1 VQSVCRHSHLRL
13 SLIKK
18 QQFNLNTLKFS
29 SFGFSPTLMQG
40 IEAIGYETAT
50 PVQISAIPAIL
61 EGRDII
67 ASAQTGTGKTAAFL
81 LPVIEKLMAMPHDN
95 QVKAMV
101 IVPTRELALQIDQQM
116 EGFSYYTNVS
126 SIAIYGGTDGTVFSR
141 EKQALTEG
149 ADLIVCTPGR
159 LMAHMNMGYI
169 KFPEL
174 KFLILDEADRML
186 DMGFNEDILKII
198 SFLPKQRQNLM
209 FSATMP
215 TKIRHLVKQ
224 ILNNPVEINIAM
236 SKPAEKIVQKAY
248 VVYDT
253 QKIPLI
259 KMLLKETVMKRVLIF
274 CSTKEKTRQLYHEL
288 KKTGIKAEE
297 IHSTLEQAARENV
310 IIRFKSGDIPVLVAT
325 DIVSRGIDIED
336 IDMVINYDVPHD
348 AEDYIHRIGR
358 TARASAEGTAV
369 TFINE
374 RDQQRFG
381 AIETLLEREVE
392 KSLVPEQYGE
402 TPVYNPKIRRKD
414 EGRKFGGK
422 RKFSDKRKNGGK
434 QRDSGAPKS

>member
-1 VQSVCRHSHLRL
+1 
-13 SLIKK
+13 
-18 QQFNLNTLKFS
+18 LKFT
-29 SFGFSPTLMQG
+29 SFGFSPKLMQG

-215 TKIRHLVKQ
+215 SKIRHLVKQ
-224 ILNNPVEINIAM
+224 ILNNPIEINIAM

-392 KSLVPEQYGE
+392 KSEVPEQYGE

-434 QRDSGAPKS
+434 SRDSGAPKS

>member
-1 VQSVCRHSHLRL
+1 
-13 SLIKK
+13 
-18 QQFNLNTLKFS
+18 
-29 SFGFSPTLMQG
+29 MEG
-40 IEAIGYETAT
+40 IEAIGYEVAT
-50 PVQISAIPAIL
+50 PVQESAIPVIL
-61 EGRDII
+61 EGRDLI

-81 LPVIEKLMAMPHDN
+81 LPVIEKLSVMPHDN

-116 EGFSYYTNVS
+116 EGFSYYTKVS

-159 LMAHMNMGYI
+159 LMAHLNMGYI

-186 DMGFNEDILKII
+186 DMGFHEDILKIL
-198 SFLPKQRQNLM
+198 SYLPKRRQNLM

-215 TKIRHLVKQ
+215 SKIRHLAKQ
-224 ILNNPVEINIAM
+224 ILHDPFEINIAM

-381 AIETLLEREVE
+381 AIEALLEREVE
-392 KSLVPEQYGE
+392 KSPVALEYGE
-402 TPVYNPKIRRKD
+402 TPAYNPKIRRKS
-414 EGRKFGGK
+414 EGKSFGGK
-422 RKFSDKRKNGGK
+422 RKGGGK
-434 QRDSGAPKS
+434 QGNSGRRKS

>member
-1 VQSVCRHSHLRL
+1 
-13 SLIKK
+13 
-18 QQFNLNTLKFS
+18 
-29 SFGFSPTLMQG
+29 MEG
-40 IEAIGYETAT
+40 IEAIGYEEAT
-50 PVQISAIPAIL
+50 PVQESAIPVIL
-61 EGRDII
+61 SGRDLI

-81 LPVIEKLMAMPHDN
+81 LPVIEKLSAMPHDN

-159 LMAHMNMGYI
+159 LMAHLNMGYI

-186 DMGFNEDILKII
+186 DMGFHEDILKIL
-198 SFLPKQRQNLM
+198 SYLPKQRQNLM

-215 TKIRHLVKQ
+215 TKIRHLAKQ
-224 ILNNPVEINIAM
+224 ILHDPFEINIAM

-259 KMLLKETVMKRVLIF
+259 KMLLKETEMKRVLIF
-274 CSTKEKTRQLYHEL
+274 CSTKEKTRQLYQEL

-310 IIRFKSGDIPVLVAT
+310 IIRFKSGNIPVLVAT

-374 RDQQRFG
+374 RDQPRFG

-392 KSLVPEQYGE
+392 KSPVPETYGE
-402 TPVYNPKIRRKD
+402 TPAYNPKMKRKS
-414 EGRKFGGK
+414 EGRSFAGK
-422 RKFSDKRKNGGK
+422 RKGGK
-434 QRDSGAPKS
+434 KPGGAERKR

>member
-1 VQSVCRHSHLRL
+1 MIESL
-13 SLIKK
+13 SLSPCLIFKP
-18 QQFNLNTLKFS
+18 QQNLNTLKFT
-29 SFGFSPTLMQG
+29 SFGFSPAIMEG
-40 IEAIGYETAT
+40 IEAIGYEEAT
-50 PVQISAIPAIL
+50 PVQEAAIPAIL
-61 EGRDII
+61 SGRDLI

-81 LPVIEKLMAMPHDN
+81 LPVIEKLMALPHDN

-116 EGFSYYTNVS
+116 EGFSYYTHIS

-169 KFPEL
+169 QFPEL

-198 SFLPKQRQNLM
+198 SFLPAQRQNLM

-215 TKIRHLVKQ
+215 VKIRHLVKQ
-224 ILNNPVEINIAM
+224 ILNNPVEINIAI
-236 SKPAEKIVQKAY
+236 SKPAEKIKQKAF
-248 VVYDT
+248 VVFDT

-259 KMLLKETVMKRVLIF
+259 KMLLRETEMKRVLIF
-274 CSTKEKTRQLYHEL
+274 CSTKEKTRQLYQEL

-310 IIRFKSGDIPVLVAT
+310 IIGFKSGTIPVLVAT

-374 RDQQRFG
+374 RDQQRF
-381 AIETLLEREVE
+381 ADIETLLGQEVE
-392 KSLVPEQYGE
+392 KSPVPEQYGE
-402 TPVYNPKIRRKD
+402 APVYDPKVRHKGGNKRK
-414 EGRKFGGK
+414 GGK
-422 RKFSDKRKNGGK
+422 WKGK
-434 QRDSGAPKS
+434 KSGRAKQ

>member
-1 VQSVCRHSHLRL
+1 
-13 SLIKK
+13 
-18 QQFNLNTLKFS
+18 
-29 SFGFSPTLMQG
+29 MEG

-50 PVQISAIPAIL
+50 PVQETAIPAIL

-116 EGFSYYTNVS
+116 EGFSYYTHIS

-159 LMAHMNMGYI
+159 LLAHINMGYI
-169 KFPEL
+169 KFQEL

-215 TKIRHLVKQ
+215 SKIRQLAKHL
-224 ILNNPVEINIAM
+224 LHNPFEINIAI
-236 SKPAEKIVQKAY
+236 SKPAEKIIQKAY
-248 VVYDT
+248 VVYDA

-259 KMLLKETVMKRVLIF
+259 KMLLSETIMKRVLIF

-288 KKTGIKAEE
+288 KKAGIKAQE
-297 IHSTLEQAARENV
+297 IHSTLEQADRERV
-310 IIRFKSGDIPVLVAT
+310 MILFKSGDIPVLVAT

-358 TARASAEGTAV
+358 TARASAEGVAV

-374 RDQQRFG
+374 RDQPRFG
-381 AIETLLEREVE
+381 AIESLLEREVD
-392 KSLVPEQYGE
+392 KSPVPADYGE
-402 TPVYNPKIRRKD
+402 SPVYNPTI
-414 EGRKFGGK
+414 K
-422 RKFSDKRKNGGK
+422 RGDKRKRFGGNNRK
-434 QRDSGAPKS
+434 PKKPGNKRI

>member
-1 VQSVCRHSHLRL
+1 
-13 SLIKK
+13 
-18 QQFNLNTLKFS
+18 
-29 SFGFSPTLMQG
+29 MEG

-50 PVQISAIPAIL
+50 PVQEAAIPVIL
-61 EGRDII
+61 EGRDLI

-81 LPVIEKLMAMPHDN
+81 LPVIEKLSAMPHDHH
-95 QVKAMV
+95 VKAMV

-141 EKQALTEG
+141 EKQALTQG

-159 LMAHMNMGYI
+159 LMAHLNMGYI
-169 KFPEL
+169 KFPDL

-186 DMGFNEDILKII
+186 DMGFHEDILKII

-215 TKIRHLVKQ
+215 TKIRHLAKH
-224 ILNNPVEINIAM
+224 ILNNPFEINIAM
-236 SKPAEKIVQKAY
+236 SKPAEKIVQKAF
-248 VVYDT
+248 VVYDM

-259 KMLLKETVMKRVLIF
+259 KMLLKETEMKRVLIF
-274 CSTKEKTRQLYHEL
+274 CSTKEKTRQVYQEL
-288 KKTGIKAEE
+288 KRAGLKAEE
-297 IHSTLEQAARENV
+297 IHSTLEQSARENV

-348 AEDYIHRIGR
+348 GEDYIHRIGR

-381 AIETLLEREVE
+381 AIETLLEREIE
-392 KSLVPEQYGE
+392 KSPVPEQYGE
-402 TPVYNPKIRRKD
+402 TPAYNPKIRRKS
-414 EGRKFGGK
+414 EGRGFGGK
-422 RKFSDKRKNGGK
+422 RKGGRKPGGSDRRKV
-434 QRDSGAPKS
+434 

>member
-1 VQSVCRHSHLRL
+1 LN
-13 SLIKK
+13 
-18 QQFNLNTLKFS
+18 FN

-61 EGRDII
+61 EGRDLI

-198 SFLPKQRQNLM
+198 SYLPKQRQNLM

-215 TKIRHLVKQ
+215 SKIRHLVKQ
-224 ILNNPVEINIAM
+224 ILNNPVEISIAM
-236 SKPAEKIVQKAY
+236 SKPAEKILQKAY

-310 IIRFKSGDIPVLVAT
+310 INRFKSGDIPVLVAT

-422 RKFSDKRKNGGK
+422 RKFSGKRKNGGK
-434 QRDSGAPKS
+434 SRDSGAPKS

>member
-1 VQSVCRHSHLRL
+1 LN
-13 SLIKK
+13 
-18 QQFNLNTLKFS
+18 FN

-61 EGRDII
+61 EGRDLI

-95 QVKAMV
+95 QVKAMI

-198 SFLPKQRQNLM
+198 SYLPKQRQNLM

-215 TKIRHLVKQ
+215 SKIRHLVRQ

-274 CSTKEKTRQLYHEL
+274 CSTKEKTRQLFHEL
-288 KKTGIKAEE
+288 KKTGIRAEE

-392 KSLVPEQYGE
+392 KSEVPEQYGE
-402 TPVYNPKIRRKD
+402 TPAYNPKIRPKGEKR
-414 EGRKFGGK
+414 GFGGK
-422 RKFSDKRKNGGK
+422 RKFSGNRKNGRKPGDPG
-434 QRDSGAPKS
+434 QRKN

>member
-1 VQSVCRHSHLRL
+1 
-13 SLIKK
+13 
-18 QQFNLNTLKFS
+18 
-29 SFGFSPTLMQG
+29 MQG
-40 IEAIGYETAT
+40 IEAIGYENAT

-61 EGRDII
+61 EGRDLI

-198 SFLPKQRQNLM
+198 SYLPKQRQNLM

-215 TKIRHLVKQ
+215 SKIRHLVKQ
-224 ILNNPVEINIAM
+224 ILNNPVEISIAM
-236 SKPAEKIVQKAY
+236 SKPAEKILQKAY

-310 IIRFKSGDIPVLVAT
+310 INRFKSGDIPVLVAT

-422 RKFSDKRKNGGK
+422 RKFSGKRKNGGK
-434 QRDSGAPKS
+434 SRDSGAPKS

>member
-1 VQSVCRHSHLRL
+1 MN
-13 SLIKK
+13 
-18 QQFNLNTLKFS
+18 FN

-50 PVQISAIPAIL
+50 PVQVSAIPAIL
-61 EGRDII
+61 EGRDLI

-116 EGFSYYTNVS
+116 EGFSYYTHVS

-174 KFLILDEADRML
+174 KFLILDEADRMM

-198 SFLPKQRQNLM
+198 SYLPKQRQNLM

-215 TKIRHLVKQ
+215 SKIRHLVRQ
-224 ILNNPVEINIAM
+224 ILNNPVEITIAI

-274 CSTKEKTRQLYHEL
+274 CSTKEKTRQLFHEL

-297 IHSTLEQAARENV
+297 IHSTLEQSARENV
-310 IIRFKSGDIPVLVAT
+310 INRFKSGDIPVLVAT

-392 KSLVPEQYGE
+392 KSPVPEQYGE
-402 TPVYNPKIRRKD
+402 TPDYNPKIRRKD
-414 EGRKFGGK
+414 EKRGFRGKRIFNGNRKSGRKPGDQGQ
-422 RKFSDKRKNGGK
+422 RKK
-434 QRDSGAPKS
+434 

>member
-1 VQSVCRHSHLRL
+1 VIERL
-13 SLIKK
+13 SLSPLSLSPCLIFKP
-18 QQFNLNTLKFS
+18 QQNLNTLKFT

-50 PVQISAIPAIL
+50 PVQISAIPSIL

-215 TKIRHLVKQ
+215 SKIRHLVKQ

-392 KSLVPEQYGE
+392 KSEVPEQYGE
-402 TPVYNPKIRRKD
+402 TPIYNPKIRRKD

-422 RKFSDKRKNGGK
+422 RKGKKSGGQNNK
-434 QRDSGAPKS
+434 GK

>member
-1 VQSVCRHSHLRL
+1 
-13 SLIKK
+13 
-18 QQFNLNTLKFS
+18 
-29 SFGFSPTLMQG
+29 MQG

-50 PVQISAIPAIL
+50 PVQVSAIPAIL

-116 EGFSYYTNVS
+116 EGFSYYTHVS

-169 KFPEL
+169 QFPEL

-198 SFLPKQRQNLM
+198 SYLPKKRQNLM

-215 TKIRHLVKQ
+215 SKIRHLVRQ
-224 ILNNPVEINIAM
+224 ILTNPVEINIAM

-274 CSTKEKTRQLYHEL
+274 CSTKEKTRQLFHEL
-288 KKTGIKAEE
+288 KRTGIKAEE

-374 RDQQRFG
+374 RDQQRFD

-392 KSLVPEQYGE
+392 KSPVPEQYGE
-402 TPVYNPKIRRKD
+402 TPVYNPKVRPKGN
-414 EGRKFGGK
+414 GRKFGGK
-422 RKFSDKRKNGGK
+422 RKGGGGGK
-434 QRDSGAPKS
+434 PGGSGERRR

>member
-1 VQSVCRHSHLRL
+1 
-13 SLIKK
+13 
-18 QQFNLNTLKFS
+18 LNFS
-29 SFGFSPTLMQG
+29 TFGFSPAVMQG

-50 PVQISAIPAIL
+50 PVQESAIPVIL
-61 EGRDII
+61 EGRDLI

-81 LPVIEKLMAMPHDN
+81 LPVIEKLSAMPHDN

-141 EKQALTEG
+141 EKQALTQG

-159 LMAHMNMGYI
+159 LMAHLNMGYI
-169 KFPEL
+169 QFPEL

-186 DMGFNEDILKII
+186 DMGFSDDIVKIL
-198 SFLPKQRQNLM
+198 SHLPKQRQNLM

-215 TKIRHLVKQ
+215 PKIRLLAKQ
-224 ILNNPVEINIAM
+224 ILHNPIEISIAI
-236 SKPAEKIVQKAY
+236 SKPAEKIVQKAF
-248 VVYDT
+248 VVYDL
-253 QKIPLI
+253 QKIPLV

-274 CSTKEKTRQLYHEL
+274 CSTKEKTRQVYQEL
-288 KKTGIKAEE
+288 KKAGLKAEE

-392 KSLVPEQYGE
+392 KTPVPEQYGE
-402 TPVYNPKIRRKD
+402 TPAYNPKAKAK
-414 EGRKFGGK
+414 GGKKGFGGK
-422 RKFSDKRKNGGK
+422 RKGGWKSGGNRSK
-434 QRDSGAPKS
+434 QA

>member
-1 VQSVCRHSHLRL
+1 
-13 SLIKK
+13 
-18 QQFNLNTLKFS
+18 
-29 SFGFSPTLMQG
+29 MDG

-50 PVQISAIPAIL
+50 PVQVSAIPAIL

-81 LPVIEKLMAMPHDN
+81 LPVIEKLSAMPHNN

-116 EGFSYYTNVS
+116 EGFSYYTKVS

-215 TKIRHLVKQ
+215 SKIRHLVKQ
-224 ILNNPVEINIAM
+224 ILTNPVEINIAI

-274 CSTKEKTRQLYHEL
+274 CSTKDKTRQVYQEL
-288 KKTGIKAEE
+288 KRAGLKAEE

-310 IIRFKSGDIPVLVAT
+310 IVRFKSGDIPVLVAT

-392 KSLVPEQYGE
+392 KSAVHEQYGE
-402 TPVYNPKIRRKD
+402 VPAYNPKIRRKG
-414 EGRKFGGK
+414 EGRSFGGK
-422 RKFSDKRKNGGK
+422 RNGGRK
-434 QRDSGAPKS
+434 PGSSGRRKS